1 MSFSS
6 FDNRL
11 FSSSVFVISKK
22 IKWHQ
27 NLRFCFLTC
36 PMTAC
41 PTDIRIFY
49 IYHGLLSIHIYLRV
63 KRINNRLTPDVLGS
77 ILKNLFLCSFARHH
91 SFCLFLCFYPISTS
105 YKISLQTGYSLTKSH
120 TKNLTKILQ
129 SKRLLFN
136 KTISS
141 AFFCCC

>member
-91 SFCLFLCFYPISTS
+91 SFCLFLCFYPIFVSS
-105 YKISLQTGYSLTKSH
+105 RILRLQNCSQYLS
-120 TKNLTKILQ
+120 KILFDSLRVNGFPFLQ
-129 SKRLLFN
+129 VCLTNLFKN
-136 KTISS
+136 
-141 AFFCCC
+141 